1 MKVKIAARA
10 TVTVVAVAT
19 ALAAC
24 GAQQSGGAAGAWP
37 RKGKPVTLIV
47 SFAPGAAVDAAA
59 RVVAPVLEKELGT
72 NVEVL
77 NKPGAGGQIGYTAL
91 AKAKPDGYTIGATG
105 SPSVVVSPL
114 DPSRGATYTRQSFLP
129 LGMQVL
135 DPMLV
140 GVAPGSPYKDLKALI
155 EAVKAK
161 PKSVT
166 ATTTGVQTGEHF
178 ALADIQQKT
187 GAEFAP
193 VHFSEG
199 ASSAIAAFL
208 GKHVEA
214 YVGNV
219 SDVKDL
225 VAQGKIQVLG
235 VMSAERSP
243 FLPDAPTFAEQG
255 YQVEGATAR
264 GYSAP
269 AGLPDEVRVK
279 LEGALKKA
287 IEDPAVVAKMKDLG
301 LATAYKS
308 GQDYSTY
315 WADQETT
322 VKQALPLVR
331 NTKS

>member
-1 MKVKIAARA
+1 MKVKITA
-10 TVTVVAVAT
+10 TATVVAVMT

-77 NKPGAGGQIGYTAL
+77 NRPGAGGQIGYTAL
-91 AKAKPDGYTIGATG
+91 TKAKPDGYTIGATG

-114 DPSRGATYTRQSFLP
+114 DPSRGATYTRQSFQP

-199 ASSAIAAFL
+199 AASAIAAFL
-208 GKHVEA
+208 GEHVTVFA
-214 YVGNV
+214 GNV

-225 VAQGKIQVLG
+225 VAQGKIRVLG
-235 VMSAERSP
+235 IMSAERSP

-255 YQVEGATAR
+255 YQVEAATAR

-279 LEGALKKA
+279 IEGALKKA

-301 LATAYKS
+301 LNTAYKS

-315 WADQETT
+315 WAEQETT

>member
-1 MKVKIAARA
+1 MKLKIA
-10 TVTVVAVAT
+10 VTAVAVTT

-24 GAQQSGGAAGAWP
+24 GAQQPGGAAGAWP
-37 RKGKPVTLIV
+37 RKGKPVTLV
-47 SFAPGAAVDAAA
+47 VAFAPGAAVDAAA

-91 AKAKPDGYTIGATG
+91 AKAKADGYTIGATG

-114 DPSRGATYTRQSFLP
+114 DPSRGAAYTRQSFLP

-140 GVAPGSPYKDLKALI
+140 GVAPDSPYKDLKGLV

-166 ATTTGVQTGEHF
+166 VTTTGVQTGEHF
-178 ALADIQQKT
+178 ALADIRQKT

-199 ASSAIAAFL
+199 AASAIAAFL
-208 GKHVEA
+208 GKHVGA

-225 VAQGKIQVLG
+225 VSQGKIKVLG
-235 VMSAERSP
+235 VMSAQRSP

-255 YQVEGATAR
+255 YQVEAATAR

-269 AGLPDEVRVK
+269 AGLPADVRTK
-279 LEGALKKA
+279 IETALKKA
-287 IEDPAVVAKMKDLG
+287 IEDPAVVAKMKALG
-301 LATAYKS
+301 LATVYKS
-308 GQDYSTY
+308 GQDYTTY
-315 WADQETT
+315 WTEQETT
-322 VKQALPLVR
+322 FKQALPLVR
-331 NTKS
+331 NDQS

>member
-1 MKVKIAARA
+1 MKVKITA
-10 TVTVVAVAT
+10 TVVAVAT

-47 SFAPGAAVDAAA
+47 AFAPGAAVDAAA
-59 RVVAPVLEKELGT
+59 RVVAPVLERELGT
-72 NVEVL
+72 NVEVQ
-77 NKPGAGGQIGYTAL
+77 NRPGAGGQIGYTAL
-91 AKAKPDGYTIGATG
+91 TKAKPDGYTIGATG

-135 DPMLV
+135 DPMLI
-140 GVAPGSPYKDLKALI
+140 GVAPDSPYKDLKSLI

-161 PKSVT
+161 PKSVSV
-166 ATTTGVQTGEHF
+166 TTTGVQTGEHF

-199 ASSAIAAFL
+199 AASATAAFL
-208 GKHVEA
+208 GKHVQG

-225 VAQGKIQVLG
+225 VAQGKVKVLG
-235 VMSAERSP
+235 VMAAERSP

-255 YQVEGATAR
+255 YQIEAATAR

-269 AGLPDEVRVK
+269 AGLPDEVRTK
-279 LEGALKKA
+279 IEGALKKA

-301 LATAYKS
+301 LNTVYKS
-308 GQDYSTY
+308 GQEYTTY
-315 WADQETT
+315 WTEQEAT

>member
-1 MKVKIAARA
+1 MKLKIAATA
-10 TVTVVAVAT
+10 VAVAT

-24 GAQQSGGAAGAWP
+24 GAQQGGAAGAWP
-37 RKGKPVTLIV
+37 RKGKPVTVIV

-59 RVVAPVLEKELGT
+59 RVVAPALEKELGT

-77 NKPGAGGQIGYTAL
+77 NRPGAGGQIGYTAL
-91 AKAKPDGYTIGATG
+91 TKAKADGYTIGATG

-114 DPSRGATYTRQSFLP
+114 DPSRGATYTRQSFQP

-140 GVAPGSPYKDLKALI
+140 GVAPDSPYKDLKSLI

-166 ATTTGVQTGEHF
+166 TTTTGVQTGEHF

-199 ASSAIAAFL
+199 AASAIAAFL
-208 GKHVEA
+208 GKHVQT

-225 VAQGKIQVLG
+225 VTQGKIKVLG

-243 FLPDAPTFAEQG
+243 FLPDAPTFTEQG
-255 YQVEGATAR
+255 YQIEAATAR

-269 AGLPDEVRVK
+269 TGLPDDVRTK
-279 LEGALKKA
+279 LESALKKA

-301 LATAYKS
+301 LATVYKS

-315 WADQETT
+315 WTEQEST